1 MPTICNLKLIT
12 NVVLGKDGS
21 KKLEVVGF
29 HYAESVR
36 KLLCFDVFLGGFLL
50 VSFVSDVHS

>member
-1 MPTICNLKLIT
+1 LKLVT

-29 HYAESVR
+29 GRAESVR
-36 KLLCFDVFLGGFLL
+36 ELLRFGVLLGGFLL
-50 VSFVSDVHS
+50 VSFASNMHS